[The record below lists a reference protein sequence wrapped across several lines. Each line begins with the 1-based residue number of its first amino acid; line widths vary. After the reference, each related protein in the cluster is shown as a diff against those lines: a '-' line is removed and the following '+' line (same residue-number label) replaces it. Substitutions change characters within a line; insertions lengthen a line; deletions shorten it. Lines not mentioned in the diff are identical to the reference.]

1 MIKGLERKMMLL
13 KSTNSKYFD
22 EAYFIMKDDIS
33 LYDEGEILREA
44 ERIMFSAETCKR
56 IKKTSKRNF
65 LKAFLFSLLGALV
78 GFGAGLCLA
87 FFI

>member
-22 EAYFIMKDDIS
+22 EAYLIMKDDIS
-33 LYDEGEILREA
+33 VYDEGEILREA
-44 ERIMFSAETCKR
+44 ERILFSAETCKR
-56 IKKTSKRNF
+56 IKRSNKKRTFKSF
-65 LKAFLFSLLGALV
+65 LILVLGVLLGLS
-78 GFGAGLCLA
+78 AGLLCA

>member
-33 LYDEGEILREA
+33 LYDEVEILREA

-56 IKKTSKRNF
+56 IKKTNKRNVV
-65 LKAFLFSLLGALV
+65 KAVLFSLLSAII
-78 GFGAGLCLA
+78 GFGLGLCLA
-87 FFI
+87 LLI

>member
-44 ERIMFSAETCKR
+44 EKIMFSAETCKR
-56 IKKTSKRNF
+56 IKKSNKRNV
-65 LKAFLFSLLGALV
+65 LKAFLFSVLCLV
-78 GFGAGLCLA
+78 IGFGIGVCFA
-87 FFI
+87 FII

>member
-22 EAYFIMKDDIS
+22 EAYLIMKDDIS
-33 LYDEGEILREA
+33 VYDEGEILREA
-44 ERIMFSAETCKR
+44 ERILFSAETCKR
-56 IKKTSKRNF
+56 IKKSNKKRRFKSF
-65 LKAFLFSLLGALV
+65 LILVLGILLGWSL
-78 GFGAGLCLA
+78 GLLCA

>member
-22 EAYFIMKDDIS
+22 EAYLIMKDDIS

-44 ERIMFSAETCKR
+44 ERIMFNAETCKR
-56 IKKTSKRNF
+56 VKRSNKKSA
-65 LKAFLFSLLGALV
+65 LKSFLFLLLRPIKEGR
-78 GFGAGLCLA
+78 
-87 FFI
+87 IPS